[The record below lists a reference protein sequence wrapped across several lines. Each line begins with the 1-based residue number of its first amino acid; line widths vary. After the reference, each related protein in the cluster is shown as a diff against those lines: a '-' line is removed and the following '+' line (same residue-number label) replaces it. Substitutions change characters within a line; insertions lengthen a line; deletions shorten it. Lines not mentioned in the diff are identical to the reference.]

1 MIKKKK
7 KTKRM
12 RKITAG
18 ELSEVLKEHER
29 WIDTDKKEGKRADL
43 YKADLSHADLGIRWG
58 GDKATNLSEADLS
71 HADLRYAWLEGAN
84 LRGAKLSDARL
95 SDACLEGVEG
105 LTKAS
110 LIEKPSKVV
119 INREKVIKD
128 NFIIG
133 G

>member
-1 MIKKKK
+1 
-7 KTKRM
+7 M
-12 RKITAG
+12 REITAG
-18 ELSEVLKEHER
+18 ELSKILKEHKR
-29 WIDTDKKEGKRADL
+29 WCDTDAEEGE
-43 YKADLSHADLGIRWG
+43 KADLSHADLGIRWG
-58 GDKATNLSEADLS
+58 GDKATNLSEADLSEADLS

>member
-1 MIKKKK
+1 
-7 KTKRM
+7 M
-12 RKITAG
+12 REITVSKLSKI
-18 ELSEVLKEHER
+18 LKEHER
-29 WIDTDKKEGKRADL
+29 WCDTDEDEGE
-43 YKADLSHADLGIRWG
+43 KA
-58 GDKATNLSEADLS
+58 NLSEA
-71 HADLRYAWLEGAN
+71 N
-84 LRGAKLSDARL
+84 LSDADLSGAYLSNADL